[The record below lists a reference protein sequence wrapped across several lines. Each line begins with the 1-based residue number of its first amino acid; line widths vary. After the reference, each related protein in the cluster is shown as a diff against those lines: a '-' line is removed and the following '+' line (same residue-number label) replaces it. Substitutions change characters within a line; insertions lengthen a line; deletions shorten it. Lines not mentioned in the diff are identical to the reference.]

1 MYTTH
6 TEEQPTILII
16 DDKPANIGVLF
27 DCLKEVGCR
36 TLAARS
42 GRDGV
47 EQALLARPDLI
58 LMDVMMPDMNG
69 LDACRVLKSHEATKQ
84 IPVIFMT
91 ALADTA
97 DKVRGFEAG
106 AVDYV
111 TKPLQ
116 HEEVLARVYT
126 HLSIHRMRV
135 NVDVFTDLL
144 LRIAQER
151 NLEGIWEIGREFSLS
166 RPDFSYA
173 ALWFAKAFDP
183 SPGPPDVLKLHDG
196 AGRVDTHPSQ
206 WKHEWGDF
214 SLVPFEEPL
223 IGKAAGLATQCA
235 FADET
240 QWRRPEWAVKA
251 GMRAYI
257 ATPLTYK
264 DSVLGVLASFYN
276 RSIKAEFTEKRK
288 WHRILAS
295 YLGVAMANA
304 RAFEEID
311 RLRQKLEM
319 ENEYL
324 REEVKEAHS
333 FGEIVGQSQ
342 ALKRALDQ
350 VELVAPTD
358 ASVLILGE
366 SGTGKEIVA
375 RAIHE
380 RSHRANGPMTKVNC
394 AAIPRELFESEF
406 FGHAKGAFTGAVNDR
421 PGRFERADGGT
432 IFLDEVGE
440 IPLELQSKLL
450 RVLQEGSFERIGEE
464 KTRTVNVRI
473 IAATNKDLEKEV
485 EAGKFRQDLYFR
497 LSVFPLHLPPLRHR
511 KEDIPLLAKYFIQ
524 QTCKKMGLPELTLKE
539 RHANELMAHTW
550 PGNVRELQN
559 AVERAVIL
567 SKGGK
572 LNFDLPEAK
581 NSSPPEAPA
590 AAAPASMEPEPDKI
604 LSEDDWR
611 ELQRMN
617 ILRAL
622 MRSGWRIQGEG
633 GAAELL
639 GLKPT
644 TLRSRMETFGI
655 EKA

>member
-1 MYTTH
+1 MSSVDP
-6 TEEQPTILII
+6 EQPTILII
-16 DDKPANIGVLF
+16 DDKPANIRVLF
-27 DCLKEVGCR
+27 DCLREVGCR

-47 EQALLARPDLI
+47 KQALLAKPDLI
-58 LMDVMMPDMNG
+58 MMDVMMPDMSG
-69 LDACRVLKSHEATKQ
+69 LDVCRDLKSREETKQ

-116 HEEVLARVYT
+116 HEEVLARVHT
-126 HLSIHRMRV
+126 HLAIHRMQV

-144 LRIAQER
+144 LRIAQVL
-151 NLEGIWEIGREFSLS
+151 NMEGIWDIGRNFSLA
-166 RPDFSYA
+166 RPDFAYA
-173 ALWFAKAFDP
+173 GIWFTQDFAPF
-183 SPGPPDVLKLHDG
+183 SGPPDAMKLHDG
-196 AGRVDTHPSQ
+196 AGRVETHPSQ
-206 WKHEWGDF
+206 WRHAWGDF
-214 SLVPFEEPL
+214 SSVPFDEPL
-223 IGKAAGLATQCA
+223 IGRAAAEATQCA
-235 FADET
+235 FADESE
-240 QWRRPEWAVKA
+240 WDRPSWAVNA
-251 GMRAYI
+251 GMSAYI

-264 DSVLGVLASFYN
+264 GAVLGVLASFYN
-276 RSIKAEFTEKRK
+276 RPIKAEFTEKRK

-304 RAFEEID
+304 RAFEEIE
-311 RLRQKLEM
+311 RLKQKLEL

-342 ALKRALDQ
+342 ALKRVLDQ

-366 SGTGKEIVA
+366 SGTGKELIA

-380 RSHRANGPMTKVNC
+380 RSKRADGPMTKVNC

-406 FGHAKGAFTGAVNDR
+406 FGHARGAFTGAVKDR

-473 IAATNKDLEKEV
+473 IAATNTDLEKDV
-485 EAGKFRQDLYFR
+485 EAGRFRQDLYFR
-497 LSVFPLHLPPLRHR
+497 LSVFPLQLPPLRRR

-524 QTCKKMGLPELTLKE
+524 QTCRKMGLPELTLKE
-539 RHANELMAHTW
+539 RHAKELMAHPW
-550 PGNVRELQN
+550 SGNVRELQN

-567 SKGGK
+567 AKGGK

-581 NSSPPEAPA
+581 TLQPEPA
-590 AAAPASMEPEPDKI
+590 AAATQIKSDKI
-604 LSEDDWR
+604 LSEKEWQ
-611 ELQRMN
+611 ELQRQN
-617 ILRAL
+617 ISRAL
-622 MRSGWRIQGEG
+622 IRSGWRIQGKG
-633 GAAELL
+633 GAADLL

-644 TLRSRMETFGI
+644 TLRSRMEVLGVTKRLG
-655 EKA
+655 